1 MRYAVMG
8 ATAQQVKNT
17 GGTDIKETRSTGIIF
32 ATLSESQVAQLRSQG
47 CVVNPVGQIK
57 ATVMPPAPVAAAPTY
72 SPEQLVWASGLED
85 LRGITEPPLYG
96 EGFNLA
102 IIDTGIRESHE
113 KIMGRV
119 GYRKNLT
126 SDSMQDGFDH
136 GTGVASIA
144 VAVAPRCSL
153 LNIKVLDNRGEGSE
167 EEVVMGIDEVLS
179 LHDEGSEY
187 APWVINLSLGGHD
200 DNNPYNPLRIACRA
214 AIDRGIWVIAAAGNE
229 GPGAETIMS
238 PACER
243 YVAAIGS
250 AKYDPF
256 MVSNFSSRGP
266 TEEGLTKPD
275 AVSFG
280 EDIVVASSVSDTAII
295 AKSGTSFSVPFTS
308 AMAVLYHEGVLKWHG
323 VQFPGEVPPGI
334 YPEITGLIS
343 IQELIDVYLPG
354 ICVKPENAAAGKDY
368 DYGYGL
374 PFGPL
379 VSQAIAQK
387 PAVDI
392 PGALT
397 AVVAMSML
405 GMVIRSA

>member
-17 GGTDIKETRSTGIIF
+17 GGTDIKETLTGIVF
-32 ATLSESQVAQLRSQG
+32 ATLTERQVAQLKSQG
-47 CVVNPVGQIK
+47 YVVSPVGQIK

-153 LNIKVLDNRGEGSE
+153 LNIKVLDNHGAGTE
-167 EEVVMGIDEVLS
+167 EDVVMGIDEVLS

-354 ICVKPENAAAGKDY
+354 ICVKPENTIAGKDY

-379 VSQAIAQK
+379 VSQAITQK

>member
-1 MRYAVMG
+1 MRYAIMG
-8 ATAQQVKNT
+8 ATAQQVKNA
-17 GGTDIKETRSTGIIF
+17 GGSEVKETRTGIIF
-32 ATLSESQVAQLRSQG
+32 ATLSQSQTARLRSQG
-47 CVVNPVGQIK
+47 CIVNPVGQVK

-72 SPEQLVWASGLED
+72 SPEQLVWAAGLED
-85 LRGITEPPLYG
+85 LRGVTEPPLYG

-102 IIDTGIRESHE
+102 IIDTGIRESHQ
-113 KIMGRV
+113 KLSGRV
-119 GYRKNLT
+119 VYRKNLT
-126 SDSMQDGFDH
+126 SDAMRDGFDH

-144 VAVAPRCSL
+144 AAVAPQCNF

-179 LHDEGSEY
+179 LHDSGSEY
-187 APWVINLSLGGHD
+187 APWVINLSLGGHY
-200 DNNPYNPLRIACRA
+200 DNNPYNPLRVACRA
-214 AIDRGIWVIAAAGNE
+214 AIDRGIWIVAAAGNE
-229 GPGAETIMS
+229 GPDAGTIMS
-238 PACER
+238 PACEK

-256 MVSNFSSRGP
+256 MVSDFSSRGP
-266 TEEGLTKPD
+266 TKEGLIKPD

-280 EDIVVASSVSDTAII
+280 EDIVVASSSSDTATI
-295 AKSGTSFSVPFTS
+295 AKSGTSFSVPFAS

-323 VQFPGEVPPGI
+323 VQYPGEVPPGI
-334 YPEITGLIS
+334 YPEITWLIS
-343 IQELIDVYLPG
+343 IQEMIDVYFPG
-354 ICVKPENAAAGKDY
+354 ICVKPEGVASSKDY

-379 VSQAIAQK
+379 VSQAITRK

-392 PGALT
+392 PGALS

-405 GMVIRSA
+405 GMVVRSA